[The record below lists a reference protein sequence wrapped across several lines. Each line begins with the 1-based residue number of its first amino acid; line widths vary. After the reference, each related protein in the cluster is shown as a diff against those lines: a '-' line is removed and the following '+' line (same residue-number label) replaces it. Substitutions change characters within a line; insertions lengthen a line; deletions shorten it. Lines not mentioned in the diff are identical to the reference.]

1 MNLSKKQQEIVN
13 TNEPYVVVS
22 ACAAAGKTACI
33 VERARIMLSRGI
45 EPEKMVVITFTNAA
59 ADEMSKRIGS
69 INGLFVGTIHAY
81 AYHLL
86 CAGGHHDRASK
97 YVDEEK
103 FDMLFQLI
111 KEHEEC
117 IKPVDYLI
125 VDEAQDC
132 SKNEWD
138 FFDIIQPKQFFYC
151 GDLRQCQPA
160 GTKILLRGGKEK
172 NIEDI
177 QIGDDLV
184 WYNAEAGHCSSLTA
198 NGNAIHKKVLKKSG
212 RFFIGDELIT
222 IEDEENHITK
232 YTPNHLTYINFKPST
247 EYQHIV
253 YLMSRNNRF
262 RVGKILIRGISP
274 ITSWRARMNAEKA
287 DKIWILKVF
296 KTDLEARREEEK
308 ISYKYQIPQTCWQI
322 DKLSFSQEDI
332 DYIYED
338 LNTEASAKKCLK
350 DYHRDINY
358 PLIDKNIEWM
368 VNQKFASNATTTIY
382 AANIIKEVMNCV
394 VYDSNNGSRKKR
406 FVNIKNIKYDW
417 INEPIKVY
425 SIETESGNYVA
436 DGILTHNCI
445 YEWRDAS
452 PEIFYSIIRRADVKT
467 FSLDENYRN
476 GKEILDYAKWI
487 ISRTKNKMSD
497 NSYPMRG
504 VYGNVEH
511 LEFDLSMI
519 PKIIQKSNNLNWFVL
534 TRTNEQ
540 VENIQ
545 YILDRLKIPNI
556 TFKRGGKSMD
566 ELNELLNTQAVKVL
580 TIHSAK
586 GLECENVIV
595 VGANMWKDEEIRL
608 SYVAATRARDNLYWM
623 STKRKKW

>member
-1 MNLSKKQQEIVN
+1 MSLSKKQEEIVN
-13 TNEPYVVVS
+13 TNEPRVVVS

-33 VERARIMLSRGI
+33 VERARIMLQRGI

-132 SKNEWD
+132 SENEWE

-160 GTKILLRGGKEK
+160 GTKVLLRGGKEK

-184 WYNAEAGHCSSLTA
+184 WYNAEAGHCSSLTV
-198 NGNAIHKKVLKKSG
+198 NGNAIHKKVLKKSE

-222 IEDEENHITK
+222 IEDEENHVTK
-232 YTPNHLTYINFKPST
+232 YTPNHLTYINFKPNT

-274 ITSWRARMNAEKA
+274 ITSWRAKMNAERA

-394 VYDSNNGSRKKR
+394 VYDNNNGSRKKR

-425 SIETESGNYVA
+425 SIETESGNYIA

-445 YEWRDAS
+445 YEWRDAC
-452 PEIFYSIIRRADVKT
+452 PDLFYSIIRRADVKT
-467 FSLDENYRN
+467 YSLDENYRN

-487 ISRTKNKMSD
+487 ISRTKSKMSD

-511 LEFDLSMI
+511 LEYDLSAI
-519 PKIIQKSNNLNWFVL
+519 PKIIQNSHNLNWFVL
-534 TRTNEQ
+534 ARTNDQ
-540 VENIQ
+540 VESIQ
-545 YILDRLKIPNI
+545 YILNRLNIPNI
-556 TFKRGGKSMD
+556 TFKCGGKSMD

>member
-1 MNLSKKQQEIVN
+1 MSLSKKQEEIVN
-13 TNEPYVVVS
+13 TNEPRVVVS

-33 VERARIMLSRGI
+33 VERARIMLQRGI

-86 CAGGHHDRASK
+86 CAGGHHDKANK

-132 SKNEWD
+132 SENEWE

-151 GDLRQCQPA
+151 GDLRQC
-160 GTKILLRGGKEK
+160 
-172 NIEDI
+172 
-177 QIGDDLV
+177 
-184 WYNAEAGHCSSLTA
+184 
-198 NGNAIHKKVLKKSG
+198 
-212 RFFIGDELIT
+212 
-222 IEDEENHITK
+222 
-232 YTPNHLTYINFKPST
+232 
-247 EYQHIV
+247 
-253 YLMSRNNRF
+253 
-262 RVGKILIRGISP
+262 
-274 ITSWRARMNAEKA
+274 
-287 DKIWILKVF
+287 
-296 KTDLEARREEEK
+296 
-308 ISYKYQIPQTCWQI
+308 
-322 DKLSFSQEDI
+322 
-332 DYIYED
+332 
-338 LNTEASAKKCLK
+338 
-350 DYHRDINY
+350 
-358 PLIDKNIEWM
+358 
-368 VNQKFASNATTTIY
+368 
-382 AANIIKEVMNCV
+382 
-394 VYDSNNGSRKKR
+394 
-406 FVNIKNIKYDW
+406 
-417 INEPIKVY
+417 
-425 SIETESGNYVA
+425 
-436 DGILTHNCI
+436 I
-445 YEWRDAS
+445 YEWRDAC
-452 PEIFYSIIRRADVKT
+452 PDLFYSIIRRADVKT
-467 FSLDENYRN
+467 YSLDENYRN

-487 ISRTKNKMSD
+487 ISRTKSKMSD

-511 LEFDLSMI
+511 LEYDLGAI
-519 PKIIQKSNNLNWFVL
+519 PKIIQNSHNLNWFVL
-534 TRTNEQ
+534 ARTNDQ
-540 VENIQ
+540 VESIQ
-545 YILDRLKIPNI
+545 YILNRLNIPNI